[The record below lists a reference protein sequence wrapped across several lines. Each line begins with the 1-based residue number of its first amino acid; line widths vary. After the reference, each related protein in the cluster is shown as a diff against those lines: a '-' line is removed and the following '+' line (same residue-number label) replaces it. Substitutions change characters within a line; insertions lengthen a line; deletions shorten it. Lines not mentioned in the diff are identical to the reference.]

1 MIAQTKTQAREFFVH
16 LLTVDTDELG
26 VPWGHDVAVSFD
38 AGVTP
43 DWERW
48 LALYNADEDEP
59 YQIAQIEEVTGLP
72 EVEPEF

>member
-1 MIAQTKTQAREFFVH
+1 MLTQTQTQAREFFVQ
-16 LLTVDTDELG
+16 LLTVDTDEEG
-26 VPWGHDVAVSFD
+26 IPWGHDVAVSFD

-43 DWERW
+43 DWEQW
-48 LALYNADEDEP
+48 LKLYNADEDEP